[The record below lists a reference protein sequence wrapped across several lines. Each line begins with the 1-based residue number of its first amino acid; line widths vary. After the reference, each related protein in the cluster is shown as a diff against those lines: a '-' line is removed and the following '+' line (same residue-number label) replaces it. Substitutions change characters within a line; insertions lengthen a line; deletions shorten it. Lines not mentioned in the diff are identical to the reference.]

1 MNLLR
6 ILADLLGILV
16 DLSGI
21 FRDLDGSFGV
31 LLGWG
36 SNGSQTELVTLL
48 ANWPEKWMGVTV
60 FNILCSHQCIASQCK
75 SSAVF

>member
-48 ANWPEKWMGVTV
+48 ANCGEM
-60 FNILCSHQCIASQCK
+60 
-75 SSAVF
+75 